1 MLPEITDALWE
12 RPEGLRQSEGQQ
24 MDFLALGAGVLDSTL
39 SAHRIV
45 ALKIERK
52 DGAWRAAMRT
62 EDDDVRVSASH
73 ETPGQALVELLG
85 GGPKP

>member
-12 RPEGLRQSEGQQ
+12 RPEGLRQSEGQ

-39 SAHRIV
+39 AAHRIV

-52 DGAWRAAMRT
+52 EGAWRAAMRT
-62 EDDDVRVSASH
+62 EDNDVRVSAAH
-73 ETPGQALVELLG
+73 ETPGQALVDLLG